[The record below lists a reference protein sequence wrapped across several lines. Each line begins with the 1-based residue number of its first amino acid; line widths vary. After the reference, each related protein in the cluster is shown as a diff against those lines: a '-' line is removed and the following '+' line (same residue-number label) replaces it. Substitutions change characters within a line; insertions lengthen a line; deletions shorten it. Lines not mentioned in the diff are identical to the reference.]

1 MTVTA
6 TPTGLALYS
15 RLTSIKASCL
25 CLFLDPE
32 VAQPVVPVVWPRVS
46 VQLAAAPAVPAVA
59 VVPARVVAAAV
70 AAALACVVAAASVVV
85 AAYAE
90 PHEAVPVLPASPVL
104 SAATQYAVTL
114 ALLYAVPTR
123 CVAAA

>member
-1 MTVTA
+1 VTVTA

-15 RLTSIKASCL
+15 RLTSVKASCL

-59 VVPARVVAAAV
+59 IVAAYVAAV
-70 AAALACVVAAASVVV
+70 AV
-85 AAYAE
+85 AE
-90 PHEAVPVLPASPVL
+90 PREAVPVLHASPVL

-123 CVAAA
+123 CAVAA